1 MFTKKLFVSA
11 LVAAG
16 FIGMAPV
23 ALPVLAADVDVY
35 LDFAPPAPQYEVVP
49 APRAGHIWSPGHHA
63 YRDGRHVWVAG
74 SYIAERPGYVY
85 VAPRWAER
93 GGRYYYQA
101 PRWDRDGD
109 GVATRYDR
117 DRDGDGVRNRN
128 DTRPNNPNRY

>member
-1 MFTKKLFVSA
+1 MFTKRLIVSA

-23 ALPVLAADVDVY
+23 ALAADVDVY
-35 LDFAPPAPQYEVVP
+35 VNVAPPAPQYEVVP
-49 APRAGHIWSPGHHA
+49 APRPGHIWSPGHYV

-85 VAPRWAER
+85 HAPRWVER
-93 GGRYYYQA
+93 SGRYYYQA

-109 GVATRYDR
+109 GVPNRVDR
-117 DRDGDGVRNRN
+117 DKDGDGV
-128 DTRPNNPNRY
+128 PNRFDSRPANPSRY